1 LNNHHP
7 YHGDL
12 VVKKEGKFDAI
23 ELAQINVKESSDH
36 ILVFRKVP
44 FHIWIAGMCIVI
56 ASLYL
61 IYHLA
66 LGKYGV
72 LFQGY
77 REGYWWQYLVA
88 ILILLFGVMFMYAGK
103 VDSVIFDK

>member
-1 LNNHHP
+1 MRRDTEGGIYDDLRYKKEYNNVNRELNHHHP

-12 VVKKEGKFDAI
+12 VVKKDGKYDAV
-23 ELAQINVKESSDH
+23 ELGHINVREANDH

-44 FHIWIAGMCIVI
+44 FHIWIAGLCIII

-72 LFQGY
+72 LF
-77 REGYWWQYLVA
+77 
-88 ILILLFGVMFMYAGK
+88 
-103 VDSVIFDK
+103 